1 MIRALIPILISSI
14 ALAAPASYQLSGA
27 RHEYQ
32 RFNNC
37 GPVTIGMALSFY
49 GDSKNQYFIA
59 PILKP
64 NKQDKNVN
72 PEEMVA
78 YARSRGYQVHLGVA
92 GNLSLLKQLIAAGF
106 PVIAE
111 SGFVVDEHGWMGHYR
126 LLLGYDDDAGRFKAF
141 DSYFGPKVT
150 LRYGEFDAVWAHF
163 NRTYLVVYPSSKA
176 AQVEAILGQRMQAG
190 NEWGRALEVAQAET
204 RSGSVYAWFNLGMA
218 QLELGQVEAAAKSFD
233 RARAIG
239 WPWRMLWY
247 QFGPY
252 EAYYRLGR
260 YRDVI
265 TLANGVLAKVGDL
278 EEALYWRGRARA
290 ALGQVSAGRADLQMA
305 LRYRPS
311 YTEARRALEQLT
323 ASR

>member
-1 MIRALIPILISSI
+1 MTRTLIPMLVATTL

-37 GPVTIGMALSFY
+37 GPVTIGMALSFF

-111 SGFVVDEHGWMGHYR
+111 SGFVVAEHGWMGHYR
-126 LLLGYDDDAGRFKAF
+126 LLLGYDDSAGRFRAY

-150 LRYGEFDAVWAHF
+150 LKYGEFDSVWQHF

-176 AQVEAILGQRMQAG
+176 AQVEAILGERMRAG
-190 NEWGRALEVAQAET
+190 NEWRRALEVAQTET
-204 RSGSVYAWFNLGMA
+204 SSGSVYAWFNLGMA
-218 QLELGQVEAAAKSFD
+218 QLELGQIEAAARSFD

-247 QFGPY
+247 QFGPF

-260 YRDVI
+260 YNDVI
-265 TLANGVLAKVGDL
+265 ALANGVLAKVADL
-278 EEALYWRGRARA
+278 EEALYWRGKARV
-290 ALGQVSAGRADLQMA
+290 ALGQVSSGRADLQAA

-311 YTEARRALEQLT
+311 YKAAREELNRL
-323 ASR
+323 